1 MQMPSFYFNRIPSA
15 VTGAFIL
22 ALAAGISGCASKN
35 PLIDEP
41 VAAAKNPAPA
51 APAAKPDE
59 TPAPTQTAEAKPA
72 AAASDLQT
80 TRQRRFLGI
89 FSPYR
94 PDIQQGNFVSREMVA
109 QLREGM
115 TPEQVRFVLGTPL
128 LRDVFHANRW
138 DYPFRLVEGDGK
150 VISSRV
156 TVYFKDNRL
165 ARIEG
170 GDLPSEK
177 DFLLLIAGEDARKD
191 TSTGATP
198 RPASPVPARPS
209 SPAPTDP
216 INRRR

>member
-41 VAAAKNPAPA
+41 VAAAKSPAPA
-51 APAAKPDE
+51 AAAG
-59 TPAPTQTAEAKPA
+59 
-72 AAASDLQT
+72 DLQT

-128 LRDVFHANRW
+128 LQDIFHANRW

-177 DFLLLIAGEDARKD
+177 DFLFLIAGEDARKN
-191 TSTGATP
+191 TGTGSTP
-198 RPASPVPARPS
+198 RPASPVPARPG

>member
-1 MQMPSFYFNRIPSA
+1 MQMLSFYFNRIPSA

-41 VAAAKNPAPA
+41 VASAKSPA
-51 APAAKPDE
+51 AAKPKD
-59 TPAPTQTAEAKPA
+59 TPAPTQTAEAQS

-128 LRDVFHANRW
+128 LQDMFHANRW
-138 DYPFRLVEGDGK
+138 DYPFRLVEGDGT
-150 VISSRV
+150 VTGSRV

-177 DFLLLIAGEDARKD
+177 DFLFLIAGEDARKD
-191 TSTGATP
+191 AGTGVAP